1 MPSIVPSFRQNLTP
15 DFSLVDSAIGTEEAF
30 YQNNPHLPSCHFQV
44 SSTPPRGYPPG
55 SGLGLLLSLGITN
68 VDG

>member
-30 YQNNPHLPSCHFQV
+30 YQNNPHLPSCHFRV
-44 SSTPPRGYPPG
+44 RSTPPPGYPTSADGTPAIT
-55 SGLGLLLSLGITN
+55 GITN